1 MINKNFSVTLYL
13 GYLGLLPFFVSYISV
28 LFFPQIQVISEQAF
42 TVYSIV
48 IIAFMSGIHW
58 GFALT
63 SNNEK
68 SKKFVVSVIPP
79 ILIWVF
85 FLLIPTSFFII
96 FLGFMHIAGLKI
108 DRIVFGHYEIEPYY
122 YSMRLRLAITV
133 AMLHFLIA
141 FATY

>member
-1 MINKNFSVTLYL
+1 
-13 GYLGLLPFFVSYISV
+13 
-28 LFFPQIQVISEQAF
+28 
-42 TVYSIV
+42 
-48 IIAFMSGIHW
+48 MSGIHW

-68 SKKFVVSVIPP
+68 SKKFVVSIIPP
-79 ILIWVF
+79 VLIWVF

-141 FATY
+141 YATY

>member
-1 MINKNFSVTLYL
+1 M
-13 GYLGLLPFFVSYISV
+13 LPFFVSYISV

-68 SKKFVVSVIPP
+68 SKKFVVSIIPP
-79 ILIWVF
+79 VLIWVF

>member
-1 MINKNFSVTLYL
+1 MINKNFSVTLCL

-68 SKKFVVSVIPP
+68 SKKFVVSIIPP
-79 ILIWVF
+79 VLIWVF

>member
-1 MINKNFSVTLYL
+1 MINKNSSVTLYL

-68 SKKFVVSVIPP
+68 SKKFVVSIIPP
-79 ILIWVF
+79 VLIWVF

>member
-13 GYLGLLPFFVSYISV
+13 GYLGLMPFFISYISV
-28 LFFPQIQVISEQAF
+28 LFFPQIQAISERAF
-42 TVYSIV
+42 TIYSIV

-85 FLLIPTSFFII
+85 FLLIPTPFFIV

-108 DRIVFGHYEIEPYY
+108 DKIVFGHYKIEPNY
-122 YSMRLRLAITV
+122 YSIFSLL
-133 AMLHFLIA
+133 MLLIRNKNYI
-141 FATY
+141 F